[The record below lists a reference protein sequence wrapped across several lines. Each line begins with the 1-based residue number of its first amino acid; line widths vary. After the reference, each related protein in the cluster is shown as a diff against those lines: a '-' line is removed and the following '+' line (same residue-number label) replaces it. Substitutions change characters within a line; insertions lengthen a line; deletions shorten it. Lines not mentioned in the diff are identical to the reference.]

1 MPSPSPSASVA
12 TRSGKSGICEGGG
25 FAGRRLGLRHG
36 YKLTTADQASLLAS
50 DLPRSRNSVEE
61 YSSAYFDL
69 SGSPVPIFALSLRG
83 SIGPA
88 AIERAECKV
97 LLTVRIEAEANERCS
112 VELPRARPLCIRTA
126 TPESIELIQPL
137 VNTGTYLIGS

>member
-1 MPSPSPSASVA
+1 MPSPSPSASAA

-97 LLTVRIEAEANERCS
+97 LLTVRIEAQANERCS
-112 VELPRARPLCIRTA
+112 VELLCSILALDRSASGRLRRRA
-126 TPESIELIQPL
+126 S
-137 VNTGTYLIGS
+137 S